1 MIRKAK
7 PTEIIQL
14 IGITKAC
21 ASKMIA
27 NGIYQWNEHYP
38 TLDAFK
44 KDLEREELYVLISEE
59 KVIGSVTISSEK
71 DEEYNDV
78 SWLTNDTVHYYIHR
92 LNVAPEF
99 QHKGYAKELMD
110 FAEDF
115 ASKHNAVSIRL
126 DTFSQNKRN
135 QKFYKARGYK
145 QLESIFFPKQSEHP
159 FYCYELLLS

>member
-14 IGITKAC
+14 MAITKAC
-21 ASKMIA
+21 ALKMIA

-38 TLDAFK
+38 TLNAFK
-44 KDLEREELYVLISEE
+44 KDLEREELYVLIAEE

-78 SWLTNDTVHYYIHR
+78 SWLTNESNHYYIHR
-92 LNVAPEF
+92 LNIAPEF
-99 QHKGYAKELMD
+99 QHQGYAKELMD

-115 ASKHNAVSIRL
+115 ARKDNAVSIRL

-135 QKFYKARGYK
+135 QKFYEARGYK

-159 FYCYELLLS
+159 FYCYELPLS